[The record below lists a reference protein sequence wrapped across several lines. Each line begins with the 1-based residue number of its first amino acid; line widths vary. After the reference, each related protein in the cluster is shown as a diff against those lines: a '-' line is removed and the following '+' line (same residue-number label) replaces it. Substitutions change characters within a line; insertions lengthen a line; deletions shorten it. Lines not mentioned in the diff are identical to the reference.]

1 MKAPRPA
8 RDSSPGDVGGTRQAP
23 GYADVVAAAG
33 RLAGVARRTPLIAG
47 TPLDELT
54 GARVLVKAECLQVTG
69 SFKIRGAWN
78 RLVQLGPAE
87 RAAGVVAFSSGNH
100 AQGVAEAARRLGIP
114 ATIVMPADAPRAKL
128 DNTRALGAEVVTYDR
143 LRESR
148 EAIAARLA
156 AERGATLVP
165 SYDDPNIIAGQGTV
179 GLEIAEQA
187 AEAGLVPDD
196 VVICCSGG
204 GLASGS
210 ALALH
215 AHAPQARVWAAEPAG
230 FDDTRRSL
238 EAGRRLSNAAGGQ
251 SFCDALLAPT
261 PGEITFAL
269 MQQLVAGGLAVT
281 DDEVRAAMVAAFRHL
296 RLVVEPGGA
305 VALAALLAGRLPY
318 RGRTVAVVLSGGN
331 VDAGLYRE
339 VLAGA

>member
-1 MKAPRPA
+1 MPRADGRLPA
-8 RDSSPGDVGGTRQAP
+8 
-23 GYADVVAAAG
+23 YADVVAAAG
-33 RLAGVARRTPLIAG
+33 RLAGVARRTPLLAG
-47 TPLDELT
+47 TPLDALT

-78 RLVQLGPAE
+78 RLAQLSTDE

-128 DNTRALGAEVVTYDR
+128 ENTRALGAEVVTYDR

-165 SYDDPNIIAGQGTV
+165 SYDDPQVIAGQGTV

-187 AEAGLVPDD
+187 AELGLVPDD

-210 ALALH
+210 ALALRRL
-215 AHAPQARVWAAEPAG
+215 APAARVYVAEPAG

-238 EAGRRLSNAAGGQ
+238 EAGTRLSNAAGGR

-261 PGEITFAL
+261 PGELTFAL
-269 MQQLVAGGLAVT
+269 MKDLVTGGLTVT
-281 DDEVRAAMVAAFRHL
+281 DDEVRAAMVAAFRQL
-296 RLVVEPGGA
+296 KLVVEPGGA
-305 VALAALLAGRLPY
+305 VALAALLSGRLPC

-331 VDAGLYRE
+331 VDAELYRE
-339 VLAGA
+339 VLAGG

>member
-1 MKAPRPA
+1 M
-8 RDSSPGDVGGTRQAP
+8 T
-23 GYADVVAAAG
+23 AAAG
-33 RLAGVARRTPLIAG
+33 RLAGVARRTPLLAG
-47 TPLDELT
+47 TPLDALA

-78 RLVQLGPAE
+78 RLVQLSPAE

-100 AQGVAEAARRLGIP
+100 AQGVAEAARRLGIR
-114 ATIVMPADAPRAKL
+114 AAIVMPADAPRAKL
-128 DNTRALGAEVVTYDR
+128 DNTRALGAEVITYDR
-143 LRESR
+143 VRESR
-148 EAIAARLA
+148 EEIAARLA

-165 SYDDPNIIAGQGTV
+165 SYDDPHIIAGQGTV
-179 GLEIAEQA
+179 GLEIMEQA
-187 AEAGLVPDD
+187 AETGLVPDD

-204 GLASGS
+204 GLAAGS
-210 ALALH
+210 ALAIR
-215 AHAPQARVWAAEPAG
+215 AHSRATRVWVAEPAA

-238 EAGRRLSNAAGGQ
+238 AAGERVANAPGGA
-251 SFCDALLAPT
+251 SICDALLAPT
-261 PGEITFAL
+261 PGRLTFPL
-269 MQQLVAGGLAVT
+269 MRDLVAGGLAVT
-281 DDEVRAAMVAAFRHL
+281 DEEVRTAMVAAFGHL

-305 VALAALLAGRLPY
+305 VALAALLAGRLAC